1 MLQLG
6 MSEHVVRQISGHSPD
21 SKEFHR
27 YVKIAQ
33 CWQDSE
39 AERVHKI
46 IYQNEQS
53 LFHAVR
59 ENGVVTEI
67 GSSANVVGTNADQVT
82 NFTVK
87 VRITAQSYIDLLKK
101 NAENHSPFR
110 PGLTA
115 TVDIQ
120 TSHVKALSVPIQS
133 VTTRDEKKADA
144 KANQKDDSKKS
155 TIGKAPSKEYVFVF
169 QAGKVKQVEVTTG
182 IQDDT
187 YIQILSGLK
196 GGEEVVS
203 APFAAISKTLKDGMI
218 VQKVDKS
225 KLFSGD
231 AKKE

>member
-1 MLQLG
+1 
-6 MSEHVVRQISGHSPD
+6 
-21 SKEFHR
+21 
-27 YVKIAQ
+27 
-33 CWQDSE
+33 
-39 AERVHKI
+39 
-46 IYQNEQS
+46 
-53 LFHAVR
+53 
-59 ENGVVTEI
+59 
-67 GSSANVVGTNADQVT
+67 VVGTNADQVT

-120 TSHVKALSVPIQS
+120 TNHVKALSVPIQS
-133 VTTRDEKKADA
+133 VTTRDEKKPAPTTGDT
-144 KANQKDDSKKS
+144 QKDDKK
-155 TIGKAPSKEYVFVF
+155 TPHTPPSKEYVFVL

-203 APFAAISKTLKDGMI
+203 APFAAISKTLKDGM
-218 VQKVDKS
+218 VVEKVDKS
-225 KLFSGD
+225 KLFSTD
-231 AKKE
+231 AKK